1 MNSSS
6 ATPPKFSPLEATLDA
21 SLLNDPHVPAD
32 ISEASGDPKRMAMV
46 RGSTPHFS
54 GETHGLLRSR
64 LRAAALAIF
73 VGSGLFLLA
82 GLFTG
87 GQAAAKLDPAIVQ
100 SLSFLFWVHVA
111 QVTLVGAS
119 SVVLMYMCPQCMVKM
134 RTIEGIVFGSTA
146 IYFLLLSHAELVW
159 LATLHGAPAR
169 ISGMWL
175 FLIFTYAIFIP
186 NTWFRAVQVIGGIAA
201 LPIGLIVWLDLTH
214 QHVYN
219 AMTMKFMG
227 FEVLTILTGAGI
239 AVFGTHVINALRT
252 KAFEAQQLGQYKLR
266 QLIGRGGM
274 GEVYLAE
281 HQLLKRDCA
290 IKLIRPEQA
299 GDPKALARFEREVRA
314 TAKLSH
320 WNSVEVFDYGR
331 TEDGTFYYAMEYLPG
346 MSVAD
351 LVDKHGPLPASR
363 AIYLLRQTCDAL
375 AEAHALGLIHR
386 DIKPANIFSAQ
397 RGGVYDVAKLLD
409 FGLAK
414 PLVRSTNADE
424 SQLTQEG
431 AITGSPLY
439 MSPEQAV
446 GETEPDS
453 RSDIYSLGA
462 VAYFMLT
469 GRPPFVDDKPLKILF
484 AHARDPV
491 TPPSELRAEVP
502 SDLEA
507 VILRCLEKRPGDRY
521 QSVSALEEA
530 LGECESAD
538 GWNRLDAN
546 AWWRQSGRQPHA
558 VLASSGA

>member
-6 ATPPKFSPLEATLDA
+6 PTPPKYSPLEATLDA
-21 SLLNDPHVPAD
+21 TVYHDPAPAD
-32 ISEASGDPKRMAMV
+32 EPSDPSVEQKRVALV

-82 GLFTG
+82 SFFAG
-87 GQAAAKLDPAIVQ
+87 GQGSPKLDPATLD
-100 SLSFLFWVHVA
+100 SLRFLFWAHVA
-111 QVTLVGAS
+111 QVGLVGAS
-119 SVVLMYMCPQCMVKM
+119 SVVLMYMCPQCMIKL

-146 IYFLLLSHAELVW
+146 IYFLLLSHAELVT
-159 LATLHGAPAR
+159 LATFHNAPAR

-175 FLIFTYAIFIP
+175 FLMFTYAIFIP
-186 NTWFRAVQVIGGIAA
+186 NTWTRAVQVIGGIAA

-214 QHVYN
+214 NLVYQ
-219 AMTMKFMG
+219 AMNMKFMG
-227 FEVLTILTGAGI
+227 FEMLTILTGAGI
-239 AVFGTHVINALRT
+239 AVFGTHVINSLRT

-331 TEDGTFYYAMEYLPG
+331 TDDGTFYYAMEFLPG

-351 LVDKHGPLPASR
+351 LVEKYGPMSASR

-386 DIKPANIFSAQ
+386 DIKPANIFAAQ

-414 PLVRSTNADE
+414 PLVRSTSADE

-446 GETEPDS
+446 GETEPDA

-491 TPPSELRAEVP
+491 TPPSELRPEVP
-502 SDLEA
+502 ADLEA

-521 QSVSALEEA
+521 QSVNALEEA
-530 LGECESAD
+530 LSECECAN
-538 GWNRLDAN
+538 GWTRLDAN
-546 AWWRQSGRQPHA
+546 AWWRQPERQSAP
-558 VLASSGA
+558 LAATA

>member
-1 MNSSS
+1 MKLNT
-6 ATPPKFSPLEATLDA
+6 ATPSQLSPFEVTLDA
-21 SLLNDPHVPAD
+21 SLLHEPHRSD
-32 ISEASGDPKRMAMV
+32 GGDGSFDPKHIAMV

-73 VGSGLFLLA
+73 VCSGLFLVA
-82 GLFTG
+82 DVFAG
-87 GQAAAKLDPAIVQ
+87 GQVSPKLDAATLD
-100 SLSFLFWVHVA
+100 SLVFLFWAHVA
-111 QVTLVGAS
+111 QVAAVGTC
-119 SVVLMYMCPQCMVKM
+119 SVVLMYMCPQCMIKM
-134 RTIEGIVFGSTA
+134 RTIEAVVFGSTA
-146 IYFLLLSHAELVW
+146 LYFLLLSNAELVW
-159 LATLHGAPAR
+159 LATLHQAPAR

-175 FLIFTYAIFIP
+175 FLMFTYAIFIP
-186 NTWFRAVQVIGGIAA
+186 NTWRRAALVIGGIAA
-201 LPIGLIVWLDLTH
+201 LPIGLVFWLDLTH

-219 AMTMKFMG
+219 ALTMKFMG
-227 FEVLTILTGAGI
+227 FEVLTVLTGAGI

-331 TEDGTFYYAMEYLPG
+331 TDDGTFYYAMEYLPG
-346 MSVAD
+346 MSVSD
-351 LVDKHGPLPASR
+351 LVERHGPLPASR

-386 DIKPANIFSAQ
+386 DIKPANIFAAQ
-397 RGGVYDVAKLLD
+397 RGGVHDVAKLLD

-414 PLVRSTNADE
+414 PLVRSGGNDE
-424 SQLTQEG
+424 SHLTQEG

-491 TPPSELRAEVP
+491 TPPSELRDDVP

-521 QSVSALEEA
+521 QSVAALEEA
-530 LGECESAD
+530 LGDCESAN
-538 GWNRLDAN
+538 GWNRGDAS
-546 AWWRQSGRQPHA
+546 AWWKQSGRQQPTLTTA
-558 VLASSGA
+558 TA